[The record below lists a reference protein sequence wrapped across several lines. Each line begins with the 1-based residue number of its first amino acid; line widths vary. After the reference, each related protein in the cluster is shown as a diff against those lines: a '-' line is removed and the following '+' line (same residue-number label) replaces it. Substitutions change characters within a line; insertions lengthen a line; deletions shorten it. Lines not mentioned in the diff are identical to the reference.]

1 METIELLESRGE
13 CRNRNCSGARIVLA
27 GGSVMLVEDEAIVA
41 LAVNDSLTDMGFS
54 VIGPFSRVSDACRA
68 LQDNQVDAAILD
80 INLDGE
86 MVYSLAEM
94 LTARKIPFVFATGYG
109 AESIEAR
116 FEHIPVLQ
124 KPIEKEMLTRV
135 FVRPDMAQAPLV

>member
-1 METIELLESRGE
+1 
-13 CRNRNCSGARIVLA
+13 
-27 GGSVMLVEDEAIVA
+27 
-41 LAVNDSLTDMGFS
+41 
-54 VIGPFSRVSDACRA
+54 
-68 LQDNQVDAAILD
+68 VDAAILD
-80 INLDGE
+80 VNLDGE

-124 KPIEKEMLTRV
+124 KPIEKDMLTRV
-135 FVRPDMAQAPLV
+135 FLLPDTMQASVMKEQSVLPERGQAAAL